1 MTGASIRRCWLGF
14 VLLMAGPSIAS
25 QEVVTEDQ
33 RLSVDV
39 SRSDGRIAMDLFG
52 SIWLLPPNGGAA
64 LKLTDTTLPAIRPRW
79 SPDGLQ
85 ILYQT
90 NGVNSRQ
97 LWLVE
102 VATGRTIA
110 LGKPSQYY
118 QQAAWHPDGERIVF
132 SSWRRDS
139 GLDIWELDLHT
150 GVEWRLSNGPGDE
163 LEPAW
168 SRDGRDL
175 VFIRHEDDV
184 WALVLRRFGEQGID
198 LLVSETP
205 LASPSWRPDGT
216 LITFFKDVDD
226 HYQLHMVILSDPV
239 LERPLGAGEDY
250 FPAPVSWLDRS
261 RLYYTANG
269 RIKTRD
275 FGEWRSH
282 RINFRATIGEP
293 APRPQLTMADREL
306 PLLTP
311 PAGKL
316 VIRASRLF
324 DGVSRRYQQNM
335 DVLINGGLIES
346 VVPRQDW
353 ADVTVLDLGL
363 TTLLPG
369 FIDAY
374 SAPPEGPIGRSGPEL
389 LAYGVTTLVAVV
401 DESFDAAVW
410 ETEQTPGPRVLR
422 AATLGAMTM
431 DNTDETEETDN
442 AVYLIAATDAA
453 TGDAD
458 ERELVQH
465 WQDLGTP
472 VLAENPLMG
481 RSIGA
486 GLLLAVDMIASAS
499 PSERFSGRQ
508 SLPAGDPI
516 ALVSGLAGAGTPGL
530 QSLYRSRQAWRFRE
544 QAKDVRRVTSTTKI
558 DAGLATVVLGS
569 KPNGM
574 PPGLALHAE
583 LRALTATGLS
593 GDQVLKATGQ
603 NAARILGLAGK
614 IGQIT
619 PGARADLVLVTGD
632 PLLNVA
638 TALNIIAVVRN
649 GRFFSLVSL
658 LERAQDNNTV
668 E

>member
-1 MTGASIRRCWLGF
+1 MQPNLRSCWLGLA
-14 VLLMAGPSIAS
+14 LLMAGPSVAS

-39 SRSDGRIAMDLFG
+39 SRNDGRITMDLFG

-64 LKLTDTTLPAIRPRW
+64 LKLTDTTLPATRPRW
-79 SPDGLQ
+79 SPDGRQ

-90 NGVNSRQ
+90 NGVNSQQ
-97 LWLVE
+97 LWLLE
-102 VATGRTIA
+102 VATGHNTA
-110 LGKPSQYY
+110 LGKPTRYY

-132 SSWRRDS
+132 SSWRSNS

-150 GVEWRLSNGPGDE
+150 GVEWRLTSLPGDE

-168 SRDGRDL
+168 SEDGRDL
-175 VFIRHEDDV
+175 VYVRHEDDL
-184 WALVLRRFGEQGID
+184 WALVLRRFGEQDID

-216 LITFFKDVDD
+216 LITFFKNIDD
-226 HYQLHMVILSDPV
+226 RYQLQMAILSDPV
-239 LERPLGAGEDY
+239 LVRPLAGGEDY

-269 RIKTRD
+269 RIKTRE

-293 APRPQLTMADREL
+293 APRPQLTMANREL

-316 VIRASRLF
+316 VIRAARLF
-324 DGVSRRYQQNM
+324 DGVSRRYQEKM

-353 ADVTVLDLGL
+353 GDVTVLDLG
-363 TTLLPG
+363 TSTLLPG

-374 SAPPEGPIGRSGPEL
+374 SASPEGPVGRSGPEL
-389 LAYGVTTLVAVV
+389 LSYGVTTLVAVV
-401 DESFDAAVW
+401 DESFDTAVW
-410 ETEQTPGPRVLR
+410 ETERTPGPRVLR
-422 AATLGAMTM
+422 AATLGAMSGK
-431 DNTDETEETDN
+431 NTGETDDP
-442 AVYLIAATDAA
+442 VFLIAATDSA
-453 TGDAD
+453 TGGAD
-458 ERELVQH
+458 ERESVQH

-472 VLAENPLMG
+472 VLAENPVVG

-486 GLLLAVDMIASAS
+486 GLLLAANTISPAS
-499 PSERFSGRQ
+499 PGDHFAGRRNV
-508 SLPAGDPI
+508 SAGEPI
-516 ALVSGLAGAGTPGL
+516 ALVSALGGAGTPGL
-530 QSLYRSRQAWRFRE
+530 QTLYRSRQAWRYRD
-544 QAKDVRRVTSTTKI
+544 QGRNVRRLTSVAKF

-583 LRALTATGLS
+583 LRALAAAGLS

-603 NAARILGLAGK
+603 NAARVLGLAGK

-619 PGARADLVLVTGD
+619 PGARADMVLVNGD
-632 PLLNVA
+632 PLLNVS
-638 TALNIIAVVRN
+638 TALDIIAVVRN

-658 LERAQDNNTV
+658 LERARTNSTV